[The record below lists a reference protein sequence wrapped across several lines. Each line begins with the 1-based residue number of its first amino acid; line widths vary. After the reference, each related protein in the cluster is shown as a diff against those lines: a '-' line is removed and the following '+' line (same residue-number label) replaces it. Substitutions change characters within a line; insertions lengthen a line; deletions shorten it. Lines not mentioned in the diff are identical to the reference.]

1 MGDARL
7 RRRRDGRLWHKG
19 RRRRIVVVNVDIV
32 FLKKAGQKGGGGRR
46 EEKERKAPR
55 RGGVWGGAPGLIT
68 VSTVEKKK
76 PGQRV
81 ELKVA
86 K

>member
-32 FLKKAGQKGGGGRR
+32 VFDVLLWFMYRASRLVDGYTI
-46 EEKERKAPR
+46 
-55 RGGVWGGAPGLIT
+55 V
-68 VSTVEKKK
+68 VSSQ
-76 PGQRV
+76 P
-81 ELKVA
+81 L
-86 K
+86 